1 MGRNRT
7 LEAIVSIAGQLD
19 PSLAQ
24 AIGDAQKQFSG
35 LKVGIAA
42 ISTVTAAAT
51 AAVVKFGVDAVTSAA
66 GFETQMANVATLLDG
81 TSEQVSE
88 RVSELGDDVLAVSN
102 NTGVATDEL
111 TDGLYQII
119 SAVGDS
125 EDAIDQMEL
134 AAKAA
139 AAGGATTTD
148 AINLLTAVTKGYGDT
163 SADAFQKASDLSFMT
178 VKLGQ
183 TSFPELASSM
193 GKVVPLASA
202 LGVEQEELYGAFATL
217 TGVTGSTAE
226 VATQMKAVMS
236 GLMSPTDGMTKAL
249 NSLGYANVNMALES
263 LGLQGTLDA
272 LGGTVNGDTQA
283 LAKMFS
289 SVEAQTAILA
299 LSGSQAGNFVEKTAA
314 MYEATG
320 ATEAAFAKQTDTLEY
335 TIKCIKNLG
344 KNFMTSIGRTI
355 LPVVKDIAQNL
366 LPVVQTGLEHI
377 QPIIENLY
385 SALSPV
391 INVVGDFILGLM
403 PSFEGKLD
411 AMCGIWERMQPVF
424 GDLAEK
430 YMPIF
435 QNILDKVGGLFDTIA
450 PVVTQF
456 VESLLPVMA
465 QLLSALAPIIGTVV
479 DSLSPAFDMIGNL
492 VSSLLPALAGL
503 IGFLASVFEAVAPLI
518 SKRIAEV
525 LNAIITIVGSI
536 IDVFIGLCDFITDVF
551 TGNWEMLWNDA
562 VSIFANIIMGIGKIA
577 LMFISPVVD
586 IINAVIT
593 GINGIAI
600 PDWVP
605 GIGGKSLNI
614 PTIQLPQLAAGG
626 FTEGVSIAGEAG
638 TEAVISFASTY
649 RDENIGYWSEAG
661 QMLGVD
667 MRMLEVAMAVA
678 SIFDDKL
685 LTLDIPFYAS
695 GGFTQGLSIAGEA
708 GTEAIISFDRAYRT
722 ENLSYWAKAGQM
734 LGVDDS
740 LLNLLDSDVSRSENI
755 TFDITFSPQIT
766 INSIESLEFD
776 LMAKLREEEENL
788 MDMLEDMLERRGGDQ
803 YRASFG

>member
-1 MGRNRT
+1 
-7 LEAIVSIAGQLD
+7 
-19 PSLAQ
+19 
-24 AIGDAQKQFSG
+24 
-35 LKVGIAA
+35 
-42 ISTVTAAAT
+42 
-51 AAVVKFGVDAVTSAA
+51 
-66 GFETQMANVATLLDG
+66 
-81 TSEQVSE
+81 
-88 RVSELGDDVLAVSN
+88 
-102 NTGVATDEL
+102 
-111 TDGLYQII
+111 
-119 SAVGDS
+119 
-125 EDAIDQMEL
+125 
-134 AAKAA
+134 
-139 AAGGATTTD
+139 
-148 AINLLTAVTKGYGDT
+148 
-163 SADAFQKASDLSFMT
+163 
-178 VKLGQ
+178 
-183 TSFPELASSM
+183 
-193 GKVVPLASA
+193 
-202 LGVEQEELYGAFATL
+202 
-217 TGVTGSTAE
+217 
-226 VATQMKAVMS
+226 
-236 GLMSPTDGMTKAL
+236 
-249 NSLGYANVNMALES
+249 
-263 LGLQGTLDA
+263 
-272 LGGTVNGDTQA
+272 
-283 LAKMFS
+283 
-289 SVEAQTAILA
+289 
-299 LSGSQAGNFVEKTAA
+299 
-314 MYEATG
+314 
-320 ATEAAFAKQTDTLEY
+320 
-335 TIKCIKNLG
+335 
-344 KNFMTSIGRTI
+344 MTSIGRTI

-503 IGFLASVFEAVAPLI
+503 IGFLASVFETVAPLI

-525 LNAIITIVGSI
+525 LNVVIIIVGSI
-536 IDVFIGLCDFITDVF
+536 IDVFIGLCDFIADVF

-638 TEAVISFASTY
+638 TEAVISFASAY

>member
-1 MGRNRT
+1 
-7 LEAIVSIAGQLD
+7 
-19 PSLAQ
+19 
-24 AIGDAQKQFSG
+24 
-35 LKVGIAA
+35 
-42 ISTVTAAAT
+42 
-51 AAVVKFGVDAVTSAA
+51 
-66 GFETQMANVATLLDG
+66 
-81 TSEQVSE
+81 
-88 RVSELGDDVLAVSN
+88 
-102 NTGVATDEL
+102 
-111 TDGLYQII
+111 
-119 SAVGDS
+119 
-125 EDAIDQMEL
+125 
-134 AAKAA
+134 
-139 AAGGATTTD
+139 
-148 AINLLTAVTKGYGDT
+148 
-163 SADAFQKASDLSFMT
+163 
-178 VKLGQ
+178 
-183 TSFPELASSM
+183 
-193 GKVVPLASA
+193 
-202 LGVEQEELYGAFATL
+202 
-217 TGVTGSTAE
+217 
-226 VATQMKAVMS
+226 
-236 GLMSPTDGMTKAL
+236 
-249 NSLGYANVNMALES
+249 
-263 LGLQGTLDA
+263 
-272 LGGTVNGDTQA
+272 
-283 LAKMFS
+283 
-289 SVEAQTAILA
+289 
-299 LSGSQAGNFVEKTAA
+299 
-314 MYEATG
+314 
-320 ATEAAFAKQTDTLEY
+320 
-335 TIKCIKNLG
+335 
-344 KNFMTSIGRTI
+344 
-355 LPVVKDIAQNL
+355 
-366 LPVVQTGLEHI
+366 
-377 QPIIENLY
+377 
-385 SALSPV
+385 
-391 INVVGDFILGLM
+391 
-403 PSFEGKLD
+403 
-411 AMCGIWERMQPVF
+411 
-424 GDLAEK
+424 
-430 YMPIF
+430 
-435 QNILDKVGGLFDTIA
+435 
-450 PVVTQF
+450 
-456 VESLLPVMA
+456 MA

-503 IGFLASVFEAVAPLI
+503 IGFLASVFETVAPLI

-525 LNAIITIVGSI
+525 LNVVIIIVGSI
-536 IDVFIGLCDFITDVF
+536 IDVFIGLCDFIADVF

-638 TEAVISFASTY
+638 TEAVISFASAY